1 MEASARDRVVV
12 LMVDDQAMFGE
23 AVRRMLAEDNEEQ
36 MEKLRRKRPRPEIRP
51 VSKPDTV
58 PQAVLCGAQ
67 CASHLSMLAHDC
79 G

>member
-36 MEKLRRKRPRPEIRP
+36 MEKLRRKTPSGNSPIP
-51 VSKPDTV
+51 
-58 PQAVLCGAQ
+58 LCGRGAVR
-67 CASHLSMLAHDC
+67 AC
-79 G
+79 GSCPSAGKTKGQP